1 MSETPQDK
9 SQQKT
14 GRLKLVI
21 FFLLVV
27 VMALSFVATG
37 YLQRDSIRALGG
49 KMLVDVRNESGERL
63 RADVYV
69 GPQFWVLEMD
79 AGEHGL
85 LRFKPPKPFPLEISI
100 FRRNNKLATYE
111 EGPFSPDTPYNVR
124 VVIKSPEDVRFE
136 KLEEATP

>member
-1 MSETPQDK
+1 MSETPQDT
-9 SQQKT
+9 SQQKS
-14 GRLKLVI
+14 GRLKLVL
-21 FFLLVV
+21 FFVLVV
-27 VMALSFVATG
+27 VMALTFVATG

-49 KMLVDVRNESGERL
+49 KMHVDVRNESGERL

-85 LRFKPPKPFPLEISI
+85 LRFKPARPLSLEVSI

-111 EGPFSPDTPYNVR
+111 EGPFSPDTPYNVN

-136 KLEEATP
+136 QVEETKP